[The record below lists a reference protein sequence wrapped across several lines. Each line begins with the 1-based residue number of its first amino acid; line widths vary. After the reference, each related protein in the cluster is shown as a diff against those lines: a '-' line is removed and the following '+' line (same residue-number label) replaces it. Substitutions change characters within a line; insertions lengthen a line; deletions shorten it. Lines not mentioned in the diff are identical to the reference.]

1 MPNPADYTVGW
12 ICAVSTEYVAAQCF
26 LDEEHDAPE
35 SVASHDN
42 NDYTLG
48 KVGKHNVVIAVLPN
62 GEYGKARAASV
73 ASDMLHSFPNVR
85 IGLMVGIGG
94 GAPSQKHDIRLADIV
109 VSASKDGKTA
119 ILQYDFGKTIQD
131 RAFERTGIT
140 NQPPPILRAA
150 VNGLM
155 AQYER
160 KGNQIRENVDKVLQE
175 NRRLRKRYC
184 RPHISS
190 DRLYLSTV
198 VHPDDCLS
206 CESNCGTDLSNLVAR
221 PERTDEDDDP
231 AIYYG
236 VIASG
241 DQLMKD
247 ALVRDRLARDEEV
260 LCFEMEAAGLMNHF
274 PCLIIRGICDYSDSH
289 KNKEWQGYAALVA
302 AAYAKDLLCRISPN
316 KVEVERKLTD
326 VISELNQV
334 AQDHRD
340 VARDHRDI
348 AKEMLRL
355 QNGEAQRK
363 LSKEEQ
369 ECHQIF
375 RLTTD
380 SKDNTYEWYKDRVT
394 ERVEHT
400 CVWFLEHDRFQL
412 WLKQDSGPLIVS
424 ADPGCGKT
432 VLAKYLIDHAFP
444 KLTTVCYFF
453 FTDQDQNTVRQAL
466 CALLHQL
473 FCQNPALITHVM
485 ESYKK
490 NGPKLIYATSR
501 LWEIFLNAANDPSA
515 GAVTV
520 VLDALDECAETEL
533 QDLMRKI
540 DRHFSGR
547 GSNGSKL
554 KFIMTCRP
562 YYQILSGF
570 RGLLQEFPSIHIPG
584 EEQSEAI
591 SQEVNQVIKYRVSQL
606 SMNDSLK
613 LYLEERLRATHNRTY
628 LWVYLVFDYLEN
640 EVVKKTLKEV
650 KAKIEALP
658 SSLNEAY
665 DNILSKTKEDKVVY
679 KALSIVLAAKRP
691 LTVAEMNV
699 AMNVAFDTHS
709 MSDLDLE
716 NDVDFK
722 KNLRFRCGLFL
733 SVHHDRIYLLHQTAR
748 EFLLADLTP
757 PTDASI
763 HLRWHR
769 SITFQGANS
778 VLAEIC
784 VLSLT
789 IWESDDYQIRNSGQS
804 FMDYPLTNW
813 GDHFREADFQNDA
826 TIIPFTLRLCD
837 PTSKAYSHWAR
848 FQLSELNG
856 NVIEN
861 IHFSHLMIVSY
872 HGHKVLAKVLLDK
885 GSRISDRDDLG
896 WPLFLAVAKGH
907 EPIVKLL
914 LNQGADANTIRGSGN
929 RPLLYVACSNG
940 YGGIVELLLDK
951 GADVELRIVK
961 RIALHQAAI
970 RGHVWCVKLM
980 LERLAVTDT
989 KTNHDQRRQEILLL
1003 ATECGRKEVVK
1014 MLLDTGVDIETRAIP
1029 GRKPLAVAIKS
1040 QRAGIVKLLLDRG
1053 ADPRARDKFGATALN
1068 TTIRWYGTRYRLQH
1082 QNIAKMLLDVGAEV
1096 NTRDNN
1102 NDTPLIKAVQTVD
1115 EKLVELLIDRGAEV
1129 AVINN
1134 KDETPLSLATKKGH
1148 TRIMTLIQERLEE
1161 SRFKELRSHHSS
1173 FPR

>member
-1 MPNPADYTVGW
+1 
-12 ICAVSTEYVAAQCF
+12 
-26 LDEEHDAPE
+26 
-35 SVASHDN
+35 
-42 NDYTLG
+42 
-48 KVGKHNVVIAVLPN
+48 
-62 GEYGKARAASV
+62 
-73 ASDMLHSFPNVR
+73 MLHSFPNVR

-109 VSASKDGKTA
+109 VSASKDGKSA

-155 AQYER
+155 AQYKR

-175 NRRLRKRYC
+175 NRRLRKKYC
-184 RPHISS
+184 RPHMSS
-190 DRLYLSTV
+190 DKLYQSTA

-206 CESNCGTDLSNLVAR
+206 CESNCGTDPSNLIAR

-241 DQLMKD
+241 DQFMKD
-247 ALVRDRLARDEEV
+247 ALVRDGLARDEEV

-302 AAYAKDLLCRISPN
+302 AAYAKDLLYRISPN
-316 KVEVERKLTD
+316 KVEVERKLTE

-348 AKEMLRL
+348 AKEMLQL

-369 ECHQIF
+369 EFHQIF

-380 SKDNTYEWYKDRVT
+380 GKDKTYEWYKDRVT

-400 CVWFLEHDRFQL
+400 CIWFLKHDRFQL
-412 WLKQDSGPLIVS
+412 WLKQESGPLIVS
-424 ADPGCGKT
+424 ADPGYGKT

-444 KLTTVCYFF
+444 KSITVCYFF
-453 FTDQDQNTVRQAL
+453 FTDQDQDTVRQAL

-473 FCQNPALITHVM
+473 FCQNPALITHAM
-485 ESYKK
+485 ESYKT
-490 NGPKLIYATSR
+490 NGARLIYATSR
-501 LWEIFLNAANDPSA
+501 LWEIFLNAASHPSA

-540 DRHFSGR
+540 DHHFSGR
-547 GSNGSKL
+547 RSNGGKL
-554 KFIMTCRP
+554 KFIMTCQP

-570 RGLLQEFPSIHIPG
+570 RGLLQAFPNIHIPS
-584 EEQSEAI
+584 EEQSEVI
-591 SQEVNQVIKYRVSQL
+591 SQEVNHVIKYRVYQL

-650 KAKIEALP
+650 KAKIETLP
-658 SSLNEAY
+658 RSVNEAD

-699 AMNVAFDTHS
+699 AMNVDFDTHS
-709 MSDLDLE
+709 MNDLDLE

-722 KNLRFRCGLFL
+722 KSLRFRCGLFV
-733 SVHHDRIYLLHQTAR
+733 SVHHDRIYFLHQTAR

-763 HLRWHR
+763 HIRWHR
-769 SITFQGANS
+769 SITFQGANA

-784 VLSLT
+784 VLSLA
-789 IWESDDYQIRNSGQS
+789 IWESDDNQIRNSGQS
-804 FMDYPLTNW
+804 FRDYPLTNW
-813 GDHFREADFQNDA
+813 GDHF
-826 TIIPFTLRLCD
+826 P
-837 PTSKAYSHWAR
+837 YSHWTR
-848 FQLSELNG
+848 FQLSKLCG
-856 NVIEN
+856 RVIEN
-861 IHFSHLMIVSY
+861 LHFSDLMIISY
-872 HGHKVLAKVLLDK
+872 HGHKALAKILLRN
-885 GSRISDRDDLG
+885 GSRIKHIYKFV
-896 WPLFLAVAKGH
+896 WPLSLAVAKGH
-907 EPIVKLL
+907 EPLVKLL
-914 LNQGADANTIRGSGN
+914 LNQGAYANATGGALN
-929 RPLLYVACSNG
+929 EPLLFVACSNG
-940 YGGIVELLLDK
+940 YGSIVELLLDK
-951 GADVELRIVK
+951 GVDVELRSG
-961 RIALHQAAI
+961 RDTALHLAA
-970 RGHVWCVKLM
+970 RKGHALCVKPI
-980 LERLAVTDT
+980 LERFAVTDT
-989 KTNHDQRRQEILLL
+989 KAKHDQRRQETLLL
-1003 ATECGRKEVVK
+1003 ATRYGRKEVVK
-1014 MLLDTGVDIETRAIP
+1014 MLLDCGVDVETRAIP
-1029 GRKPLAVAIKS
+1029 GRTPLA
-1040 QRAGIVKLLLDRG
+1040 RAAQHDHADIVKLLLDRG
-1053 ADPRARDKFGATALN
+1053 ADPRARDKCGATALN
-1068 TTIRWYGTRYRLQH
+1068 ITMRSYGNKIIIKNLLDKGARIEAKDKWGSTPLLQAIGRYSPEH
-1082 QNIAKMLLDVGAEV
+1082 QNTVKMLLDAGAEV
-1096 NTRDNN
+1096 NTRGNN
-1102 NDTPLIKAVQTVD
+1102 NDTPLIKAVQRGD
-1115 EKLVELLIDRGAEV
+1115 EELVKLLLDRGAEV
-1129 AVINN
+1129 AVVNN
-1134 KDETPLSLATKKGH
+1134 EDETPLSLATEMGH
-1148 TRIMTLIQERLEE
+1148 TKIMTLIQERLQER
-1161 SRFKELRSHHSS
+1161 RFKELKSHHS
-1173 FPR
+1173 PDRDGPTRPPLWGILKNLKR